1 MRSYTWI
8 QVCQRRLA
16 RQRLL
21 EPAPASQLV
30 DVVSAVCGIQ
40 AQVITAAELAIAAR
54 VEGMSQQYVRDEI
67 WEQRYLV
74 KTYGPRGTLH
84 LLPSSELPLW
94 MAAMR
99 ARESLSEQRWYEA
112 AGLEPEQAEALLAGI
127 AEALD
132 GRCLTREELAAEVAR
147 RAGPWAKERLAS
159 TWGEMLAPAAY
170 TGRLCFGPSQG
181 SRVTFVRA
189 DQWAGAWTDPDPEEA
204 LAEVLRRYL
213 AAYGPATHQDFARWF
228 WLKPAE
234 ARRVM
239 ESLAAELEEVEV
251 DGHRA
256 WILASDTSHTW
267 PSGEGSLRLLPQYDC
282 YVLGAVPR
290 DRVVPEAARKRIA
303 AHGRGRFEGA
313 VGLPVL
319 LVDGVVAGMWERHT
333 RGKRTELKVES
344 FVQLTPSQRE
354 QLDAE
359 AARVGRF
366 FGAEVSLTLGPLG

>member
-1 MRSYTWI
+1 
-8 QVCQRRLA
+8 V
-16 RQRLL
+16 
-21 EPAPASQLV
+21 P
-30 DVVSAVCGIQ
+30 G
-40 AQVITAAELAIAAR
+40 
-54 VEGMSQQYVRDEI
+54 
-67 WEQRYLV
+67 
-74 KTYGPRGTLH
+74 
-84 LLPSSELPLW
+84 
-94 MAAMR
+94 
-99 ARESLSEQRWYEA
+99 
-112 AGLEPEQAEALLAGI
+112 QAEALLAGI

-147 RAGPWAKERLAS
+147 RAGPWAKETLAS

-181 SRVTFVRA
+181 SKVTFVRA
-189 DQWAGAWTDPDPEEA
+189 DQWAGTWADLDPEEA
-204 LAEVLRRYL
+204 LIEVSRRYL

-251 DGHRA
+251 EGHRA
-256 WILASDTSHTW
+256 WMPARDADHNW
-267 PSGEGSLRLLPQYDC
+267 PSSEGSLLLLPQYDC

-303 AHGRGRFEGA
+303 GHGRGRFEGA

-333 RGKRTELKVES
+333 RGKRTELKVEP
-344 FVQLTPSQRE
+344 FAQLTPVQRE

-366 FGAEVSLTLGPLG
+366 FGTEVSLTLGRLG

>member
-1 MRSYTWI
+1 
-8 QVCQRRLA
+8 
-16 RQRLL
+16 
-21 EPAPASQLV
+21 
-30 DVVSAVCGIQ
+30 
-40 AQVITAAELAIAAR
+40 
-54 VEGMSQQYVRDEI
+54 
-67 WEQRYLV
+67 
-74 KTYGPRGTLH
+74 
-84 LLPSSELPLW
+84 
-94 MAAMR
+94 
-99 ARESLSEQRWYEA
+99 
-112 AGLEPEQAEALLAGI
+112 
-127 AEALD
+127 
-132 GRCLTREELAAEVAR
+132 
-147 RAGPWAKERLAS
+147 
-159 TWGEMLAPAAY
+159 
-170 TGRLCFGPSQG
+170 
-181 SRVTFVRA
+181 VRA

>member
-1 MRSYTWI
+1 MRSFTWT
-8 QVCQRRLA
+8 QVCGWRLA
-16 RQRLL
+16 RQCLL
-21 EPAPASQLV
+21 EPAPRSELA

-40 AQVITAAELAIAAR
+40 AQVITAAELAIGAR
-54 VEGMSQQYVRDEI
+54 VEGVSQQDVRDEI
-67 WEQRYLV
+67 WERQSLV

-84 LLPSSELPLW
+84 LLPSGELPLW
-94 MAAMR
+94 MGAMR
-99 ARESLSEQRWYEA
+99 ARESLSEPKWYEA
-112 AGLEPEQAEALLAGI
+112 AGLEPRQADALLAGI

-147 RAGPWAKERLAS
+147 RAGDWAKERLAS

-170 TGRLCFGPSQG
+170 TGRLCFGPSEG

-189 DQWAGAWTDPDPEEA
+189 DQWAGTWADLDPEEA
-204 LAEVLRRYL
+204 LIEVLRRYL

-228 WLKPAE
+228 WLKPVE

-251 DGHRA
+251 DGQRA
-256 WILASDTSHTW
+256 WMLASDMDLHW
-267 PSGEGSLRLLPQYDC
+267 RSGEGSVLLLPQYDC

-290 DRVVPEAARKRIA
+290 DRVVPEASRKRIA
-303 AHGRGRFEGA
+303 GHGRGRFEGA

-333 RGKRTELKVES
+333 RSKRTELKVES
-344 FVQLTPSQRE
+344 FVPITPAQRE

-359 AARVGRF
+359 AARVGQF
-366 FGAEVSLTLGPLG
+366 FGTEVSLTLGPLG